1 MFKVDAFLEQT
12 QYTNQIGNNICKHIS
27 IQLSHPGQGIE
38 IDDIKHYVY
47 RTETTFVVILS
58 VVKCSKLCK
67 VRHFFNERK

>member
-1 MFKVDAFLEQT
+1 M
-12 QYTNQIGNNICKHIS
+12 HIF
-27 IQLSHPGQGIE
+27 IQLSHSGQGID

-58 VVKCSKLCK
+58 VVKCSKMCK